1 MYWMLIFQ
9 SPEGKRV
16 VRISDF
22 FGDFCPGKDKD
33 KDKVNPPDKIEISSL
48 VSSEH
53 SVNNRDALKLY
64 EELVSEARGVYAA
77 NLTYEAGLAL
87 KLNALVTRITDYLIS
102 ESKKELLRLCLI
114 DYPGVYDYLYCH
126 AANTCIISVEIGA
139 GLAYEKSRL
148 IELGTAAFIHDIG
161 IIQYLNIINKQEI
174 LTKEEYEKVKQHP
187 KAGAEVLNKI
197 DKEFTFNVRNAVMQ
211 EHERM
216 DGSGYPAGLKDAE
229 ISEYAQI
236 IGLVDVYE
244 AMIHQRP
251 YRTNYTPLETI
262 KTILNDKGAFNSQ
275 IIKVLIERI
284 GIFPIGISVRLNTK
298 EVGVVIKENIHL
310 PLRPVVS
317 ITYDA
322 YGKEL
327 KQPKQIDL
335 AENSMVCI
343 EDCIKKK

>member
-1 MYWMLIFQ
+1 MLIFQ

-22 FGDFCPGKDKD
+22 FGDYGPGKDRD
-33 KDKVNPPDKIEISSL
+33 KNKVNPPNKIEISSI
-48 VSSEH
+48 VAKEH
-53 SVNNRDALKLY
+53 FVNNRDALKLY
-64 EELVSEARGVYAA
+64 EELLSEARNVYAV

-87 KLNALVTRITDYLIS
+87 KLNTLVTKIVDYLNS
-102 ESKKELLRLCLI
+102 DNNKELLRLCLV
-114 DYPGVYDYLYCH
+114 DYPGAYDYLYCH
-126 AANTCIISVEIGA
+126 AANTCIISVEIGV
-139 GLAYEKSRL
+139 GLVYEKGRL

-161 IIQYLNIINKQEI
+161 IIQYLNIINKQAI
-174 LTKEEYEKVKQHP
+174 LTKEEFGKVKQHP
-187 KAGAEVLNKI
+187 KAGVEVLNKMG
-197 DKEFTFNVRNAVMQ
+197 KEFSLDVRNAVIQ

-216 DGSGYPAGLKDAE
+216 DGSGYPAGLKGGE

-244 AMIHQRP
+244 AMLHQRP
-251 YRTNYTPLETI
+251 YRSNYTPLETI

-275 IIKVLIERI
+275 TIKVLIERI

-298 EVGVVIKENIHL
+298 EVGVVIKENIRL
-310 PLRPVVS
+310 PLRPVVN

-343 EDCIKKK
+343 EDCIKRK